1 MKSILLYLILL
12 FFYLFIFL
20 LIFFMDYCVLLCSY
34 DKWYCQFTTSILHS
48 LDLYIYICVCVCVLI
63 LFIFIFFRVIICSI
77 EQTLLQILTLFE
89 RVLKRDFLSSNF
101 ATTEELLGSCTQ
113 SGSSL
118 HDFSDPRS
126 VPVLPWIPQTMTA
139 VALRLFEL
147 DASVIYLKQ
156 EKPEPFEDKEV
167 REYIVSIFFFFNE
180 FLSLL
185 SFFLV
190 MSF

>member
-48 LDLYIYICVCVCVLI
+48 LDLYIYICVCVCTC
-63 LFIFIFFRVIICSI
+63 FIYFYFFRVIICSI

-190 MSF
+190 MSL

>member
-1 MKSILLYLILL
+1 MYYSAHMTSGIVSLLLPYCIVLIYIYLCVCLCTCFI
-12 FFYLFIFL
+12 FFY
-20 LIFFMDYCVLLCSY
+20 
-34 DKWYCQFTTSILHS
+34 
-48 LDLYIYICVCVCVLI
+48 
-63 LFIFIFFRVIICSI
+63 FFRVIICSI

-89 RVLKRDFLSSNF
+89 RVLKRDSLSSNF

-167 REYIVSIFFFFNE
+167 REYIVSIFFFLMNSYHCFP
-180 FLSLL
+180 
-185 SFFLV
+185 SFWLCLFKEV
-190 MSF
+190 GEEVPITNSCNSIAES

>member
-48 LDLYIYICVCVCVLI
+48 LDLYIYICVCVCTC
-63 LFIFIFFRVIICSI
+63 FIYFYFFRVIICSI

-126 VPVLPWIPQTMTA
+126 IPVLPWIPQTMTA

>member
-1 MKSILLYLILL
+1 
-12 FFYLFIFL
+12 
-20 LIFFMDYCVLLCSY
+20 
-34 DKWYCQFTTSILHS
+34 
-48 LDLYIYICVCVCVLI
+48 
-63 LFIFIFFRVIICSI
+63 
-77 EQTLLQILTLFE
+77 LTLFE

-126 VPVLPWIPQTMTA
+126 IPVLPWIPQTLTA

-147 DASVIYLKQ
+147 DASIIYLKQ

-167 REYIVSIFFFFNE
+167 KEYIVSFFFF
-180 FLSLL
+180 F
-185 SFFLV
+185 
-190 MSF
+190 